1 MAEKKQAVKK
11 PVKKV
16 VRKRARTA
24 KGHFVADDPK
34 TPFINEAYEKKYSFK
49 DYLLAVII
57 LAGLIAVFVSN
68 KL

>member
-1 MAEKKQAVKK
+1 MKIESKKK

-24 KGHFVADDPK
+24 KGTFVADDPK
-34 TPFINEAYEKKYSFK
+34 TPFINEAYERQYSFK
-49 DYLLAVII
+49 DYVIAAI
-57 LAGLIAVFVSN
+57 IIAGLISVFWFN